1 MDHALIKYWRHAK
14 SDDLLVLD
22 DPFKSEE
29 FKQKYKQTDMT
40 LDYVIRDRLHT
51 AIFLGQKGNLLE
63 SMDGS
68 LFDLPDNQS
77 AKELTDQ
84 VIALIGS
91 MYYGA
96 NEVEQLENN

>member
-1 MDHALIKYWRHAK
+1 
-14 SDDLLVLD
+14 
-22 DPFKSEE
+22 
-29 FKQKYKQTDMT
+29 
-40 LDYVIRDRLHT
+40 
-51 AIFLGQKGNLLE
+51 
-63 SMDGS
+63 MDGS

-96 NEVEQLENN
+96 KEVEQLENN